1 MPLTASAIVT
11 LACTTAKC
19 PGFTFQG
26 GQCLNLALDDLVL
39 HRDLKVNLTNRTIS
53 VTSGT
58 NGPFNLSSDYV
69 RTYDLFY
76 TQNGVPYFL
85 NPITLEMYDAKIQD
99 TDLANYPYE
108 FATDL
113 SPAAVDGTPASLFIY
128 PQSNAALTLT
138 HRYMIRRPGIAS
150 PETSTGVPWFQ
161 DQDYLVHATAL
172 RLMKLTDDARYERFV
187 ADADKMLQIHLL
199 TDGDEQ
205 QIVKEV
211 KLDPRRFRNRGA
223 TREIKNPD

>member
-1 MPLTASAIVT
+1 MSLTSSQIVT
-11 LACTTAKC
+11 LACTIAKV

-26 GQCLNLALDDLVL
+26 GQNLNLALDDLIL
-39 HRDLKVNLTNRTIS
+39 HRDLKVNLVSRSIS

-76 TQNGVPYFL
+76 TQNGQPYFL
-85 NPITLEMYDAKIQD
+85 NPITLEQYDAKIQG
-99 TDLANYPYE
+99 TDFANYPYE
-108 FATDL
+108 YATNL
-113 SPAAVDGTPASLFIY
+113 SPAAVEGTPATVFIY

-150 PETSTGVPWFQ
+150 PETSTAVPWFA
-161 DQDYLVHATAL
+161 DQDYLIHATAM
-172 RLMKLTDDARYERFV
+172 RLMKISDDARYERFV
-187 ADADKMLQIHLL
+187 ADADKMLQVHLL
-199 TDGDEQ
+199 MDGDEQ

-211 KLDPRRFRNRGA
+211 KLDPRRFRNQHCFKE
-223 TREIKNPD
+223 TKNP